1 MIFSLP
7 TLKVAAKHRA
17 TRCQRLNKSTNPLQS
32 PWTSF
37 LLLLVSVLA
46 FAFITDA
53 KEVATNTFYVKIN
66 PDPNV
71 PDLAHKIARRNGFH
85 NLGPV
90 SITWLHFQIKK
101 DHQILSSL
109 LRLRIILSYNQLKTH
124 YLMNLYF
131 NMDNW
136 SQTLLKVIRP
146 GICISFVWIM

>member
-1 MIFSLP
+1 MIFSFP

-17 TRCQRLNKSTNPLQS
+17 TRCQRLNKSTASLQS

-37 LLLLVSVLA
+37 LLLLVSILA
-46 FAFITDA
+46 FAFVTDA

-90 SITWLHFQIKK
+90 SISYVFY
-101 DHQILSSL
+101 SL
-109 LRLRIILSYNQLKTH
+109 GVEKLRIELSTRMQRY
-124 YLMNLYF
+124 Y
-131 NMDNW
+131 
-136 SQTLLKVIRP
+136 
-146 GICISFVWIM
+146 